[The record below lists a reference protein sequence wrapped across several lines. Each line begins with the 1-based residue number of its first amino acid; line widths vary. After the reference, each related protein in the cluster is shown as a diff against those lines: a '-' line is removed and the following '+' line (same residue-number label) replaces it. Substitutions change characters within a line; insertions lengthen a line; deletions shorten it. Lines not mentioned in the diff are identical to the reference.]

1 MVRSLRELFVDDLDL
16 LLEHL
21 AGVHTVVAR
30 VSRASLQADTAASTD
45 LLDRFFQLRAEHV
58 PQLTVYRLSTINS
71 PELLGYFFKL
81 RAEHI
86 HLASGVIPHAGCP
99 IGLNR
104 VAP

>member
-1 MVRSLRELFVDDLDL
+1 VVRSLRELFVDDLDL

-58 PQLTVYRLSTINS
+58 PQL
-71 PELLGYFFKL
+71 
-81 RAEHI
+81 
-86 HLASGVIPHAGCP
+86 
-99 IGLNR
+99 
-104 VAP
+104 